1 MKIKSILWGI
11 LFCVIESISGFAQTT
26 IPGGVVSGTWTKAN
40 SPYLVQAAIMV
51 ADGTTLTI
59 EPGVKIEF
67 QGSFKLLVLGNVIA
81 GGAVNDTI
89 TFTAADTSK
98 GWLGV
103 RFENTSSTND
113 TSRFMFCK
121 FQHGKALYT
130 PPLDKGGAFYL
141 ENFSKVIISN
151 STIAY
156 CKAES
161 DGSAIYCLKSNPIIK
176 DNKIIRNV
184 AKRSGTIASRES
196 NTLILRNL
204 ISYNV
209 TGFYGG
215 GIYCE
220 FPSTTTIMANTISHN
235 SGGIGGGI
243 ACAVQAS
250 SIISKNSITYNK
262 GGGITCPDGG
272 THQVLENTI
281 SYNSSIDEGA
291 GGIKGSGTTITIKG
305 NTVSYN
311 TCAESIVYG
320 AGGISIYISIATISN
335 NLIHNNSVLK
345 TGAGGIN
352 FIGDG
357 EITNN
362 IIANNKA
369 VGGGAGIYTNTGS
382 TISNNLIVNNSAS
395 TAEGSGGIYC
405 KNCDAKI
412 INNTIANNSAVNG
425 GGVVCVT
432 SSNPV
437 LKNNIIWGNKASAA
451 GNQLY
456 FGDEASDPSIS
467 FCDIQGGKAAFGTN
481 ANVFY
486 LGSYTDNL
494 DVAPVFVNPSANS
507 GSTTNGLVGDWRL
520 MGNSPCINSGDPNG
534 GPYAATD
541 IIGNTRVLDGII
553 DMGAYEILITGIK
566 NATGQMSFTIYP
578 NPSNGEFNI
587 DARDMKINSI
597 DVYNMIGAHVFSM
610 NSPGKKCALDFTYLP
625 KGIYFLNMQINETR
639 YTEKIVI
646 Q

>member
-1 MKIKSILWGI
+1 MEESPARMVVPIKSL
-11 LFCVIESISGFAQTT
+11 
-26 IPGGVVSGTWTKAN
+26 K
-40 SPYLVQAAIMV
+40 
-51 ADGTTLTI
+51 
-59 EPGVKIEF
+59 
-67 QGSFKLLVLGNVIA
+67 
-81 GGAVNDTI
+81 
-89 TFTAADTSK
+89 
-98 GWLGV
+98 
-103 RFENTSSTND
+103 
-113 TSRFMFCK
+113 
-121 FQHGKALYT
+121 T
-130 PPLDKGGAFYL
+130 P
-141 ENFSKVIISN
+141 
-151 STIAY
+151 
-156 CKAES
+156 
-161 DGSAIYCLKSNPIIK
+161 
-176 DNKIIRNV
+176 
-184 AKRSGTIASRES
+184 
-196 NTLILRNL
+196 
-204 ISYNV
+204 
-209 TGFYGG
+209 
-215 GIYCE
+215 
-220 FPSTTTIMANTISHN
+220 SHN
-235 SGGIGGGI
+235 SSI
-243 ACAVQAS
+243 A
-250 SIISKNSITYNK
+250 
-262 GGGITCPDGG
+262 
-272 THQVLENTI
+272 
-281 SYNSSIDEGA
+281 EGA
-291 GGIKGSGTTITIKG
+291 GGINGFATTITIKG

-311 TCAESIVYG
+311 TCTESNVYG

-362 IIANNKA
+362 IIANNTA
-369 VGGGAGIYTNTGS
+369 VKGGAGIYTNTGS

-425 GGVVCVT
+425 GGVFCVT

-437 LKNNIIWGNKASAA
+437 LKNNIMWGNKASAA

-456 FGDEASDPSIS
+456 FGDDASDPVIS

-486 LGSYTDNL
+486 LGSYTNNL
-494 DVAPVFVNPSANS
+494 DVVPVFVNPSAGS
-507 GSTTNGLVGDWRL
+507 GSTTNGLSGDWRL

-587 DARDMKINSI
+587 DATNMKINSI

-610 NSPGKKCALDFTYLP
+610 NSPGKKCTLDFTSLP
-625 KGIYFLNMQINETR
+625 KGIYFLNMQINEKR

-646 Q
+646 H